1 MIMFSILRTCTR
13 TLIRT
18 EKQHKIFSNHT
29 IQSRTFFAKYFKA
42 LTGKMATPIVEQK
55 DDRLVWVDLEMTGLD
70 ESKEEIME
78 VAAIITDGDLA
89 VVEKGPNMVLQ
100 VPSAVLDNMGEWCA
114 KQHGKTGL
122 TAKCRESKVSLK
134 DAEKALMA
142 FLERHCTQGSG
153 ILSGNSIGTDKR
165 FLAKYMPAFTD
176 YLHYRIVDVSTVKEL
191 CRRWYPEEFKAA
203 PKKNLDH
210 RALEDIEDSIAE
222 LQYYRTAVFKAQ
234 SSANGKAADAKDE
247 AMYEPPHKKAKKDD
261 RLVWIDLEM
270 TGLDPA
276 TQHIMEVAVVVT
288 DGQLNVVAR
297 GPDLVLQVPASAL
310 DAMDEWCTT
319 QHGKTGLTEACR
331 KSEVSLADAEQ
342 KVLQFVEEHTDK
354 GTGILAGNCI
364 GTDKLFLSKYM
375 PAVIAHLHYRVV
387 DVSAVKELC
396 QRWFPS
402 EVTGAPAKTGDHR
415 AMADIL
421 ESVEE
426 LRFLRRAC
434 FKARS

>member
-1 MIMFSILRTCTR
+1 
-13 TLIRT
+13 LIRT
-18 EKQHKIFSNHT
+18 EKQPGIFNSHT
-29 IQSRTFFAKYFKA
+29 AQSRTFFAKYFKA
-42 LTGKMATPIVEQK
+42 ITAKMTTPAVCQK

-70 ESKEEIME
+70 ESKEQIME

-89 VVEKGPNMVLQ
+89 VVERGPNMVLQ
-100 VPSAVLDNMGEWCA
+100 VPSAVLDSMGEWCS

-134 DAEKALMA
+134 DAEKELMA
-142 FLERHCTQGSG
+142 FLEKHCTKGSG

-191 CRRWYPEEFKAA
+191 CRRWYPMEFKNA

-222 LQYYRTAVFKAQ
+222 LQYYRNAVFKAQ
-234 SSANGKAADAKDE
+234 SSSNGAAAAAE
-247 AMYEPPHKKAKKDD
+247 AYEPPHKKARKDD
-261 RLVWIDLEM
+261 RLVWVDLEM
-270 TGLDPA
+270 TGLDHH

-288 DGQLNVVAR
+288 DGQLNVVAQ
-297 GPDLVLQVPASAL
+297 GPDLVLQVPSSAL

-319 QHGKTGLTEACR
+319 QHGKTGLTAACR
-331 KSEVSLADAEQ
+331 ASEVSLQEAEQ
-342 KVLQFVEEHTDK
+342 KVLQFVAEHTDK

-375 PAVIAHLHYRVV
+375 PAVMAHLHYRVV

-402 EVTGAPAKTGDHR
+402 EVSGAPAKTGDHR

-426 LRFLRRAC
+426 LKFLRGAC
-434 FKARS
+434 FKAPRS